1 MTHRLENRI
10 TTARLVLAIFSVSVE
25 EAAIVVIWR
34 WLLPEF
40 GIYLSLWVLIVVMVI
55 WFLFSVSLFIL
66 TSRTLKKQALIGLQ
80 TMVGTKGKVASPLTP
95 EGLVRIKGEL
105 WRAVSAEGNVNTGEQ
120 VEVVEEDG
128 LKLIVR
134 KIGVNKLIY

>member
-1 MTHRLENRI
+1 M
-10 TTARLVLAIFSVSVE
+10 
-25 EAAIVVIWR
+25 
-34 WLLPEF
+34 
-40 GIYLSLWVLIVVMVI
+40 
-55 WFLFSVSLFIL
+55 
-66 TSRTLKKQALIGLQ
+66 IGLQ